1 MLVKH
6 LHKKKD
12 SDIVLLKRDIEIP
25 EFVGMNKS
33 FGEALKIIVS
43 DKEYF
48 NILNSINNSP
58 NRKQEVTKIL
68 KQYK

>member
-1 MLVKH
+1 
-6 LHKKKD
+6 
-12 SDIVLLKRDIEIP
+12 
-25 EFVGMNKS
+25 MNKS